1 MIKFKLIC
9 KKCSKKF
16 DSWFSSS
23 MEFEKLKKLKYLN
36 CISCNSNFIEK
47 SLMTPNVLNSK
58 KKTVTTNNK
67 FIEVKKKIKE
77 YQKFVEKNFNFV
89 GNNFTYEA
97 RSIHYNKSKHKNKKG
112 IYGNASPDEIREL
125 KEEGI
130 DTEIVPWIKDNEN

>member
-77 YQKFVEKNFNFV
+77 YQKFVEKNFKYV
-89 GNNFTYEA
+89 GNNFSYEA
-97 RSIHYNKSKHKNKKG
+97 RSIHYNKNKNKIG
-112 IYGNASPDEIREL
+112 IYGNASPDEIRDL

-130 DTEIVPWIKDNEN
+130 ETEVVPWIKDKEN